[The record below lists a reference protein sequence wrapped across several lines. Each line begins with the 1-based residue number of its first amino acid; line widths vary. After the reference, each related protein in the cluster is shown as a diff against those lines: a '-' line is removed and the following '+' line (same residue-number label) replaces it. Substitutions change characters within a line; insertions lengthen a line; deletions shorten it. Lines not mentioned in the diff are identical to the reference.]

1 MATFYKTYVAQV
13 KKKSPG
19 FYRDFSEFLLFY
31 VFNKAILYLVPAGLD
46 KNKS

>member
-19 FYRDFSEFLLFY
+19 FYRDFSEFLLFLC
-31 VFNKAILYLVPAGLD
+31 FQQSDSLSNPGRAGL
-46 KNKS
+46 K